1 MSTVAEDQAAVMN
14 PPFEAKLYYD
24 DFPGV
29 DILPEDETF
38 RKFVPDES
46 IQYFPLPD
54 GFGRQPI
61 RQLDS

>member
-1 MSTVAEDQAAVMN
+1 MN